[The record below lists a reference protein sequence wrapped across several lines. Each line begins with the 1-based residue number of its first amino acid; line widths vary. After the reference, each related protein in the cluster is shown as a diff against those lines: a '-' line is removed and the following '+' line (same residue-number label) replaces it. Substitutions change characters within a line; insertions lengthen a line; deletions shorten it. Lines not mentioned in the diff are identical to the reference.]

1 MDEIVQAA
9 LNKWPDVPHCY
20 AWLALDARGVWRMRD
35 ERAQALG
42 LPGDKIRNATLLG
55 FINRNYQGDE
65 QGRWYFQN
73 GPQRVYVDLEATPYI
88 CHTVTQTQKPAEGIA
103 LVLHTEQPLHSVTE
117 VFLSADGKLI
127 LRAADCLAQLDDRD
141 LATCLNALQL
151 DGKPAQDEDI
161 LHWLE
166 AGSGSNPSG
175 TAPAILS
182 IQLATPQPQRL
193 TVQHGELSQLMA
205 AGAYVARP
213 RADE

>member
-20 AWLALDARGVWRMRD
+20 AWLALDARGAWRMRD

-88 CHTVTQTQKPAEGIA
+88 CHTIAQPQKPAKGIA
-103 LVLHTEQPLHSVTE
+103 LVLHTEQPLNSVSE
-117 VFLSADGKLI
+117 VFLSTDGKLI
-127 LRAADCLAQLDDRD
+127 LRAGNYLAQLDDRD
-141 LATCLNALQL
+141 LAACLSALQI
-151 DGKPAQDEDI
+151 DGKPAKDDDI
-161 LHWLE
+161 LRWLE
-166 AGSGSNPSG
+166 ASSSNPSD

-182 IQLATPQPQRL
+182 IQLATPQPQQL

-205 AGAYVARP
+205 ACAYVTRP